1 MASSLL
7 HLRNQVRDRCAEL
20 NVNVRR
26 VFDIQKWTDYEFPYV
41 YPYYE
46 EKAKYEHE
54 VFGDGSIGSSSMTS
68 IDVYV
73 LTAYSVTTDTSEDD
87 LLGDAAEDARDVV
100 LKQLRN
106 WFPENFVDGTER
118 TSFGVM
124 IPIESERVLVSPDL
138 TKGYSVVHFTVGLE
152 TNYL

>member
-7 HLRNQVRDRCAEL
+7 HLRNRVRDRLSEL

-26 VFDIQKWTDYEFPYV
+26 VFDISKWTEYEFPYV

-46 EKAKYEHE
+46 EKAKYTHE
-54 VFGDGSIGSSSMTS
+54 VFGDSSIGDNSMT
-68 IDVYV
+68 DVDIYV
-73 LTAYSVTTDTSEDD
+73 LCAYSVTSDTSEDD
-87 LLGDAAEDARDVV
+87 LLGDAAEESRDMV

-106 WFPENFVDGTER
+106 WFPENFSDNTER
-118 TSFGVM
+118 TSFGAM
-124 IPIESERVLVSPDL
+124 IPLDSERVMVSPDG
-138 TKGYSVVHFTVGLE
+138 TKGFSVVHFSASSE